1 MKNKLF
7 LKIYIPILSIMIS
20 ILFLYGY
27 VNFNDQKNSY
37 LKIMET
43 QTEAI
48 LKSNILL
55 NIQYILSDDKA
66 QLISK
71 SIELLKDNNTIK
83 YLIFDKN
90 NDFKLNILKDKF
102 TISDFLEDEFKNI
115 LDENIKYKILKSKL
129 YEDKVFHYIYEIK
142 ISKYKWGFVHI
153 GISLNEYYNQLSNIY
168 KKFLLITFFSIFIL
182 AIIIYYFV
190 RWITIPITEL
200 TLFVNKISKGE
211 FIEIDDVGDDEI
223 SQLKKDF
230 NVMVRYLKKSK
241 QQEVLL
247 FQQTKIAHMSD
258 MLNNIAHQWRQP
270 LSVITVGLSGIKL
283 KKDLNILTDEDFN
296 SAYDLIMKN
305 TNSLT
310 ETIDI
315 FNKHTEK
322 ENFIEVIYA
331 NKLVKDIILL
341 NNELL
346 QKNFINIELK
356 LLANDI
362 TMETIPNI
370 LSQVITNILLNA
382 KKVFKKNNISKK
394 IVEISL
400 IDHKDTLCINIEDNA
415 GNLDDTTLDKIFEPY
430 FTGNTKYK
438 GVGIGLF
445 LSFDMIIKNLKG
457 TLSIENGKSGA
468 RFTIFIPKSIK

>member
-190 RWITIPITEL
+190 KWITIPITEL

-415 GNLDDTTLDKIFEPY
+415 GNLDDTTLDKTVLITSLY
-430 FTGNTKYK
+430 
-438 GVGIGLF
+438 
-445 LSFDMIIKNLKG
+445 
-457 TLSIENGKSGA
+457 
-468 RFTIFIPKSIK
+468 